1 MTGSGHRIRVSRVFS
16 LTPDGQPPWGSDPE
30 PCCPSPRSVY
40 LGNAVGGLK
49 PKHLILGTLELPL
62 QPLLLLFTD
71 PAMMLEL
78 FQLTTQVLTLGGK
91 WKWG

>member
-1 MTGSGHRIRVSRVFS
+1 MAS
-16 LTPDGQPPWGSDPE
+16 LPGGSDSE

-49 PKHLILGTLELPL
+49 PEHLILGTLELPL
-62 QPLLLLFTD
+62 QPLLLLLTD

-91 WKWG
+91 WKRG